1 MKSRE
6 AEGEGLRRGG
16 QGEGGAGRVR
26 LGDHWD
32 EGGGQG
38 YRSQPA

>member
-1 MKSRE
+1 MKLRE